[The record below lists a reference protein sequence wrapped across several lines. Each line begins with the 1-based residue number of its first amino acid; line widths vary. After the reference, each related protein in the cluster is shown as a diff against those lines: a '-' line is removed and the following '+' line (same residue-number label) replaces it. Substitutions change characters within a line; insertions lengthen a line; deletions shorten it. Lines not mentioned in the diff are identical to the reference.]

1 MPGLG
6 SLLAAHELES
16 SLADYWQMKKE
27 DLQARASGKKNIIDF
42 SLQLLFIPLPPPD
55 PPQPPSTYLRFELL
69 DSFPWNIFGARL
81 KRNAFN
87 RGYKGTEGHVP
98 IGSATDPDR

>member
-55 PPQPPSTYLRFELL
+55 PPNPHPRICVSGF
-69 DSFPWNIFGARL
+69 
-81 KRNAFN
+81 
-87 RGYKGTEGHVP
+87 
-98 IGSATDPDR
+98 

>member
-6 SLLAAHELES
+6 SLLAADELES

-42 SLQLLFIPLPPPD
+42 SPQLLFIP
-55 PPQPPSTYLRFELL
+55 PPSLFSVLVFVFQAVRFL
-69 DSFPWNIFGARL
+69 PRNIFGVAFEL
-81 KRNAFN
+81 K
-87 RGYKGTEGHVP
+87 KECL
-98 IGSATDPDR
+98 